1 MVEKTH
7 TPRALIAL
15 IGLGLVTPAGLA
27 LAQQGGIP
35 AEQSPAPRAIQCS
48 AALELMA
55 RAAPNWS
62 NQLVAQQ
69 ARYYWRTEADRL
81 AQAAGRNANT
91 EIGQEMGLLAEQAV
105 YNPNALSNQATL
117 CLSDVPAPG
126 AVTQTPVAQ
135 APAPAPAQQASVQS
149 QPVQTQSSSS
159 ENTSNKRRFGIFGRR

>member
-1 MVEKTH
+1 MVERKY
-7 TPRALIAL
+7 TPLAIIAL
-15 IGLGLVTPAGLA
+15 IGLGLAAPTSLA
-27 LAQQGGIP
+27 IAQQAGFIP

-62 NQLVAQQ
+62 NQEVAQQ

-105 YNPNALSNQATL
+105 YNPNALSEQATL
-117 CLSDVPAPG
+117 CLSDVPSPETRG
-126 AVTQTPVAQ
+126 Q
-135 APAPAPAQQASVQS
+135 APALTQPQQTYVQNQAQ
-149 QPVQTQSSSS
+149 PTQSPAV
-159 ENTSNKRRFGIFGRR
+159 ENTSRKRRFGVFGRRGQ

>member
-1 MVEKTH
+1 MVEKTY
-7 TPRALIAL
+7 TPRAIIAL

-27 LAQQGGIP
+27 FAQQGGIA

-105 YNPNALSNQATL
+105 YNPNALSDQATL

-126 AVTQTPVAQ
+126 AVSQTPVTQ
-135 APAPAPAQQASVQS
+135 APAPAQQASVQS
-149 QPVQTQSSSS
+149 QPAQTQTSSS
-159 ENTSNKRRFGIFGRR
+159 EDTSNKRRFGIFGRR

>member
-1 MVEKTH
+1 MVEKTN

-27 LAQQGGIP
+27 FAQQGGIP
-35 AEQSPAPRAIQCS
+35 AEQRPAPRAIQCS

-105 YNPNALSNQATL
+105 YNPNALSEQATL
-117 CLSDVPAPG
+117 CISDVPSAGNVP
-126 AVTQTPVAQ
+126 Q
-135 APAPAPAQQASVQS
+135 
-149 QPVQTQSSSS
+149 
-159 ENTSNKRRFGIFGRR
+159 RRQR